1 MSSSGG
7 ITRRALLQRGTMLG
21 GAAVLAGWIPFPRAA
36 QAAAASSEPAV
47 LSPAQWQTLEAMT
60 ARIIPTDQQPG
71 AREAG
76 CVNFIDKALANEE
89 TAARPLYE
97 AGLATTDTVAT
108 ATFGARF
115 VELTPAQQDALLAQL
130 ESGTAKGWPT
140 TLPPSPVFFE
150 AVRAHTVIGFL
161 ADPKYGGNRDFAGW
175 KVSGYPGP
183 HHHFGGYTAE
193 QMAGTAPVR
202 TVWGDEQ

>member
-1 MSSSGG
+1 MSTAGG
-7 ITRRALLQRGTMLG
+7 ITRRALLQRGTRLG

-97 AGLATTDTVAT
+97 AGLAATDTVAT

-115 VELTPAQQDALLAQL
+115 IELTPAQQDALLFQL
-130 ESGTAKGWPT
+130 EGGTATGWPAA
-140 TLPPSPVFFE
+140 LPPSPVFFE

-183 HHHFGGYTAE
+183 RHHSGGYTAE

>member
-1 MSSSGG
+1 VSIEGG
-7 ITRRALLQRGTMLG
+7 ITRRTLLQRGTLLG

-36 QAAAASSEPAV
+36 RAAAESSEPAV

-60 ARIIPTDQQPG
+60 ARIIPTDEQPG

-76 CVNFIDKALANEE
+76 CVNFIDKALAHEE
-89 TAARPLYE
+89 TRARPLYE
-97 AGLATTDTVAT
+97 AGLAATDALAT
-108 ATFGARF
+108 AAYGASF
-115 VELTPAQQDALLAQL
+115 AALTPAQQDALLAQL
-130 ESGTAKGWPT
+130 EGGTAKGWPEE
-140 TLPPSPVFFE
+140 LPPSPVFFE

-175 KVSGYPGP
+175 KVTRYPGP
-183 HHHFGGYTAE
+183 RHRLGGYSAE
-193 QMAGTAPVR
+193 QMAGEAPVR